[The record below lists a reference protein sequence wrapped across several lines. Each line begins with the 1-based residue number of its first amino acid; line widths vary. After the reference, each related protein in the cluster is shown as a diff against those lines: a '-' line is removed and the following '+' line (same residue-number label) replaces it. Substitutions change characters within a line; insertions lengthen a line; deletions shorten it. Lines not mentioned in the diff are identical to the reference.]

1 MFQHAGTS
9 KLLGKPK
16 IGSKPPSQTILGNL
30 LPWHTAT
37 GITQWVLPPAVC
49 YACNHVQIGC
59 MASLGPWV
67 SSLGREVK
75 PWSCGSNLWPA
86 ATCQTLLWYTGSFW
100 HPIWHMTG
108 ESLHHWSAPIGCT
121 WWCCSASGPLWC
133 HWLEHWGHCRLCC
146 SKLASGLH
154 HQLAAWRR

>member
-1 MFQHAGTS
+1 MAKHSEAWTLRLFDCFCGLSSSSWRNMFQHAGTS
-9 KLLGKPK
+9 KLLRKPK

-59 MASLGPWV
+59 MASIGPWV

-121 WWCCSASGPLWC
+121 W
-133 HWLEHWGHCRLCC
+133 
-146 SKLASGLH
+146 
-154 HQLAAWRR
+154 